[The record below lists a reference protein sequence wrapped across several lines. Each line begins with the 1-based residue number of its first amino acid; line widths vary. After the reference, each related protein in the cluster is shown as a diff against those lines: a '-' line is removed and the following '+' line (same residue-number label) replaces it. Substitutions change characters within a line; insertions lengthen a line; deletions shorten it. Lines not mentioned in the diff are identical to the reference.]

1 MAKFSSRYGY
11 DPKGSGPARIEEA
24 SEWLRNNYWSLA
36 IAELLY
42 IDKDKRYSNAEE
54 VPLPTKE
61 LGEQFCRRIL
71 REEPER
77 AMSDSWHC
85 MEELQRLITTAKWYH
100 FYDFVELV
108 GERLREAE
116 RRRDAA
122 WKAKF
127 GFGTYQKKVNSLLAE
142 DRVAWTLSSKG
153 EFLRDVPAEYTS
165 AMNEVEAALKGEL
178 EPARDHYGK
187 AFRFIYERPLDPEN
201 GIKEIVSAVESLG
214 KIIYPGTKSLGD
226 VVKKLRAD
234 EAAPQGIVT
243 LIDKFYGFAN
253 AEPAVRHGG
262 AVSSSVSIHD
272 AEFCFLVGVGLI
284 RYLLRTR
291 AGART

>member
-36 IAELLY
+36 AVDLLY

-54 VPLPTKE
+54 APLPTKE

-71 REEPER
+71 REEPEE

-85 MEELQRLITTAKWYH
+85 VEELQRLITTAKWYH

-108 GERLREAE
+108 GERLRETE
-116 RRRDAA
+116 RRHDAA

-127 GFGTYQKKVNSLLAE
+127 GFGAYQKKVNSLLAE

-153 EFLRDVPAEYTS
+153 ELVRDVPAEYRG

-226 VVKKLRAD
+226 VVKRLRAD

-262 AVSSSVSIHD
+262 AVPSSVSIHD
-272 AEFCFLVGVGLI
+272 AEFCFLVGIALV

-291 AGART
+291 RDS